1 MLRTDGTVLLS
12 VGVVVQLCAVLAHQ
26 GLQRFTGKCRQLA
39 DGLHAVLP
47 QQLLGG
53 ASHPQQV
60 AHRQRPDDALPVVPV
75 DDGGGVGLFV
85 VAAQLGED
93 LVEADAHGDGQP
105 QLLPQ
110 TLAQLVG
117 DGFAVAA
124 EQVHAAG
131 NVQPAF
137 VDAEGL
143 HQISVLAVDG
153 VDLLAVLPVQ
163 AVVGRQGNEVGRLLS
178 GLPDGLRRF
187 HTQLLGGLVFGQY
200 DAVAGFRVAAHRHG
214 NVPQRR
220 IAQKLHR
227 REKAVQIAMQDH
239 PIRHDSPSSR

>member
-1 MLRTDGTVLLS
+1 M
-12 VGVVVQLCAVLAHQ
+12 
-26 GLQRFTGKCRQLA
+26 
-39 DGLHAVLP
+39 
-47 QQLLGG
+47 QQLPGG
-53 ASHPQQV
+53 VAHAQQV
-60 AHRQRPDDALPVVPV
+60 AHRQRPHDILPVVPV

-131 NVQPAF
+131 DVQPAL

-143 HQISVLAVDG
+143 HQIGILLIDG
-153 VDLLAVLPVQ
+153 VDPPGVLPVQ
-163 AVVGRQGNEVGRLLS
+163 AVVGRQGNEVGRLLP

-187 HTQLLGGLVFGQY
+187 HAQLLGGLVLGQY

-220 IAQKLHR
+220 IAQQLYR
-227 REKAVQIAMQDH
+227 REKTVQITVQDH
-239 PIRHDSPSSR
+239 SLLHTAPPVAHLFEDSIPRFAAFEKRKCLLDSYGIIETIEIFEK